1 MSILNDSVFLL
12 QPTGIKESKIYSTFP
27 TNGDGDF
34 TFSRSSLKNRIAKNG
49 YITEVQQNI
58 PSLSYKTISGVSNG
72 CPHIAIEAQSTNLIT
87 YSENFSEWISVGNAV
102 VTDNFIKSPD
112 GTKNGA
118 KIVFD
123 GTSNARIEIAV
134 TSTGQ
139 ITQSIYLKS
148 EAVTQDVS
156 IGCVSTDLKVVTL
169 TNQWQRFSHTSASG
183 SAPRVLCNDA
193 ATIYVAQAQAE
204 NSSFASSYIKSNEG
218 AASSRLTEGAFSSNF
233 STSTTFPAN
242 TSTLVLWFSYN
253 GKNTE
258 FGKMLRFK
266 DHSGGNSMRLETYS
280 NNLINIFGDN
290 ISGSGLINGGF
301 TLQPGTLCK
310 MAIAYDASNT
320 YVYINGTSVGLN
332 APTGVLNIID
342 NIYNISTTMNNINI
356 HRIAV
361 FNTLRSTDDLVALTS

>member
-12 QPTGIKESKIYSTFP
+12 QPTGVKESKIYSTFP

-34 TFSRSSLKNRIAKNG
+34 TFSRSSLKNRIAKNE

-72 CPHIAIEAQSTNLIT
+72 CPHIEIEAQSINLIT
-87 YSENFSEWISVGNAV
+87 YSEDFSEWTSVGNAV
-102 VTDNFIKSPD
+102 VTDNFIQSPD
-112 GTKNGA
+112 GTKNAA
-118 KIVFD
+118 KVVFD
-123 GTSNARIEIAV
+123 GTTSARIEISV
-134 TSTGQ
+134 NSTGQ

-148 EAVTQDVS
+148 EAETQDVS

-169 TNQWQRFSHTSASG
+169 TTEWQRFSHTSTSGTFPRILCSDAS
-183 SAPRVLCNDA
+183 
-193 ATIYVAQAQAE
+193 TIYVAQAQAE

-218 AASSRLTEGAFSSNF
+218 AASSRVSEGSFSSNF
-233 STSTTFPAN
+233 SSSTTFPAN

-253 GKNTE
+253 GKNGE
-258 FGKMLRFK
+258 FYKMLRFK
-266 DHSGGNSMRLETYS
+266 DFSGGNSMRLETYS
-280 NNLINIFGDN
+280 SNLINIFGDN

-301 TLQPGTLCK
+301 TLQPGALCK

-320 YVYINGTSVGLN
+320 YVYINGSNIGLN
-332 APTGVLNIID
+332 ATTGVLNIID
-342 NIYNISTTMNNINI
+342 NIYNVSSNVNNINI
-356 HRIAV
+356 HRISV

>member
-12 QPTGIKESKIYSTFP
+12 QPTGVKESKIYSTFP

-34 TFSRSSLKNRIAKNG
+34 TFSRNSLKNRIAQNG

-58 PSLSYKTISGVSNG
+58 PSLSYKEISGVSDN

-87 YSENFSEWISVGNAV
+87 YSENFSEWTSVGNAV

-123 GTSNARIEIAV
+123 GTANARIEIAV

-148 EAVTQDVS
+148 EAETQDVS

-280 NNLINIFGDN
+280 TNLVNIFGDN

-310 MAIAYDASNT
+310 MAIAYDTSNT
-320 YVYINGTSVGLN
+320 YVYTNGTSVGLN

-342 NIYNISTTMNNINI
+342 NIYNVNTKMNNINI